1 MKCCFFRMMVNFV
14 SLTLHLKMME
24 VMMIRRKAVAVH
36 QLGSHYLYMYTP
48 CAGLCKQLFT
58 AIPRR
63 EIIIPQGIVQSE
75 VLSCFQ
81 TY

>member
-1 MKCCFFRMMVNFV
+1 
-14 SLTLHLKMME
+14 
-24 VMMIRRKAVAVH
+24 
-36 QLGSHYLYMYTP
+36 MYTP